1 MTIQSLEW
9 NTLKTH
15 LEPYAKTQ
23 KGRTLIQSLEVFD
36 RSEMALKSMHEIA
49 AAKNWIERHP
59 HPDFGSFF
67 DLATQLK
74 DIKIE
79 RILSISD
86 QLRVLQ
92 FLKGVDRLLVRF
104 KSVPPEI
111 NIDSVKPY
119 SLPLDSLKK
128 VRELL
133 ALTYEPERVLDS
145 ASSELKSTRQL
156 LSKTEKQLNDK
167 LKTIVEKN
175 KADLSEGFF
184 TQRHGR
190 YVLPVKITVKNRFK
204 GSVVDYSA
212 SGETVYMEP
221 TDVGELSAEKRR
233 LEALEAA
240 EIERILQA
248 TSAILHEHYEILNI
262 NFKHVSEL
270 DVIFAKAHYALDIDA
285 HLIEFSSRLNLLEAR
300 HPFIPMKDVVANT
313 ITLSP
318 PHRVMI
324 ISGSNT
330 GGKTVVLKTVGICA
344 LMAKAG
350 LLIPASKGSSI
361 PFFEQI
367 FADIGDEQSIEQS
380 LSTFSSHL
388 TQIIEMVQKATSNDL
403 IILDEL
409 GSGTDPQAGA
419 ALARALMDHFRALKA
434 HLFVT
439 THYPDLKAYAYD
451 HEDVINA
458 SVAFD
463 TKTLKPTYQLFLDT
477 PGESHAFLIAERLG
491 LNPTVIKKAQS
502 YHQQASSPVSQ
513 LIQTLEEKKVEIEKD
528 RLVLD
533 QLLKKVNQDKSEIL
547 QMKTSLQEER
557 RTYKDKLKRQSQLEM
572 ETLKEELDQT
582 LEALKASSH
591 IKMHELQA
599 TKALLNRPLDSE
611 RAASTE
617 VIEVGDRVEIKK
629 FNRPGQVKSIKK
641 GTYTVI
647 MGNLELKLQ
656 REDVTFLRKDD
667 LNLAQD
673 AHVNTPPR
681 KAISAECDLRG
692 LRVEE
697 AQEMLLKYI
706 DDCSVDGV
714 PFVRIIHGFG
724 TLALRKMVKEV
735 VQSSPLVTSSRDGQ
749 GNEGGNGVTVIYF
762 E

>member
-9 NTLKTH
+9 NTLKAH

-23 KGRTLIQSLEVFD
+23 KGRELIQALEIFKQPETA
-36 RSEMALKSMHEIA
+36 SKSMLEIA

-67 DLATQLK
+67 DVASQLK

-79 RILSISD
+79 RVISISD
-86 QLRVLQ
+86 HLKVLH
-92 FLKGVDRLLVRF
+92 FLKGIDRLIVRF
-104 KSVPPEI
+104 KSVPAEI
-111 NIDSVKPY
+111 NIDSIRPY

-133 ALTYEPERVLDS
+133 ALSYEPERVLDS
-145 ASSELKSTRQL
+145 ASNELKSTRQL

-233 LEALEAA
+233 LEGLELA

-248 TSAILHEHYEILNI
+248 TSALLHEHYEGLNI
-262 NFKHVSEL
+262 NFQQVTLL
-270 DVIFAKAHYALDIDA
+270 DGIFAKAHYALEIDA
-285 HLIEFSSRLNLLEAR
+285 HPIEFGTHLNLLEAR
-300 HPFIPMKDVVANT
+300 HPFIPSKDVVANT
-313 ITLSP
+313 ITLSA

-367 FADIGDEQSIEQS
+367 YADIGDEQSIEQS

-388 TQIIEMVQKATSNDL
+388 TQIIEMVNLATAKDL

-419 ALARALMDHFRALKA
+419 ALARALMDHFRNLKA

-451 HEDVINA
+451 HEDVLNA

-491 LNPTVIKKAQS
+491 LKTPVIMSAQN

-533 QLLKKVNQDKSEIL
+533 QRLNKVNKEKADLL
-547 QMKTSLQEER
+547 QLKTALQEER
-557 RTYKDKLKRQSQLEM
+557 RTYKDKLKRQAQLEI
-572 ETLKEELDQT
+572 ETLKEELDAT
-582 LEALKASSH
+582 LKSLKASSQ

-599 TKALLNRPLDSE
+599 AKALFNSPLESPSS
-611 RAASTE
+611 ASLET
-617 VIEVGDRVEIKK
+617 IGVGDRVEIKK
-629 FNRPGQVKSIKK
+629 FNRPGQVKAIKK
-641 GTYTVI
+641 GTYTVQ

-656 REDVTFLRKDD
+656 KEELIFLRKDVVSVD
-667 LNLAQD
+667 KD
-673 AHVNTPPR
+673 SHVHTPPR
-681 KAISAECDLRG
+681 KVISAECDLRG

-706 DDCSVDGV
+706 DDCSVAGV

-724 TLALRKMVKEV
+724 TLALRKMVKEI
-735 VQSSPLVTSSRDGQ
+735 VQSSSLVASSRDGQ

>member
-1 MTIQSLEW
+1 MTTQSLEW
-9 NTLKTH
+9 NTLKAH

-23 KGRTLIQSLEVFD
+23 KGRELIQALEGFD
-36 RSEMALKSMHEIA
+36 RPEMALQSMHEIA

-67 DLATQLK
+67 DLATPLK

-79 RILSISD
+79 RVLSISD
-86 QLRVLQ
+86 HLRVLH

-111 NIDSVKPY
+111 NIDPLRPY

-128 VRELL
+128 VRDILV
-133 ALTYEPERVLDS
+133 LTYEPERVLDS

-248 TSAILHEHYEILNI
+248 TSALLHEHYEILNI
-262 NFKHVSEL
+262 NFKHVTIL
-270 DVIFAKAHYALDIDA
+270 DGIFAKAHYALDIDA
-285 HLIEFSSRLNLLEAR
+285 HLIAFGTPLNLLEAR
-300 HPFIPMKDVVANT
+300 HPFIPIKDVVANT

-330 GGKTVVLKTVGICA
+330 GGKTVVLKTVGMCA

-361 PFFEQI
+361 PFFNHI
-367 FADIGDEQSIEQS
+367 YADIGDEQSIEQS

-388 TQIIEMVQKATSNDL
+388 TQIIEMVQRATSHDL

-491 LNPTVIKKAQS
+491 LHQSVIKTAQS

-533 QLLKKVNQDKSEIL
+533 QLLHKVNQEKTDLLK
-547 QMKTSLQEER
+547 MKTTLQEER
-557 RTYKDKLKRQSQLEM
+557 RTYKDKLKRQAQLEM
-572 ETLKEELDQT
+572 DALKEELDRT
-582 LEALKASSH
+582 LESLKASSH
-591 IKMHELQA
+591 LKMHELQA
-599 TKALLNRPLDSE
+599 AKALFNQSLDTE
-611 RAASTE
+611 RAVSLET
-617 VIEVGDRVEIKK
+617 IEVGDRVEIKK
-629 FNRPGQVKSIKK
+629 FNRPGQVKAIKK
-641 GTYTVI
+641 GIYTVQ
-647 MGNLELKLQ
+647 MGNLELKLDK
-656 REDVTFLRKDD
+656 EDLIFLRKDA
-667 LNLAQD
+667 LNLTQEAQ
-673 AHVNTPPR
+673 VTTPAR
-681 KAISAECDLRG
+681 KAITAECDLRG

-697 AQEMLLKYI
+697 AQEKLLKYI

-735 VQSSPLVTSSRDGQ
+735 VQSSPLITSSRDGQ